1 MADPARRHP
10 RNADGP
16 WFVDTACIACDTC
29 TDISPEIFSR
39 DKTRQAFVREHR
51 PEEAELFRAAL
62 ESCPV
67 EAVGD
72 LDDPAS
78 VHPRQDD
85 TL

>member
-1 MADPARRHP
+1 MADPAQRNA

-29 TDISPEIFSR
+29 TDISPEVFWR
-39 DKTRQAFVREHR
+39 DEDRKAYVQAYL
-51 PEEAELFRAAL
+51 PELADLFRAAL

-72 LDDPAS
+72 QGDP
-78 VHPRQDD
+78 D
-85 TL
+85 TLRERVR